1 MFLLNVY
8 YTAKPGKREDFL
20 KALYDANIPQLC
32 RGEEGNSQYDY
43 FLSNESP
50 DLVLLVEK
58 WDDAKSQSKHCEMQH
73 MKAIESIKTQYL
85 DNVAI
90 EKYQA

>member
-32 RGEEGNSQYDY
+32 RKEDGNSQYDY
-43 FLSNESP
+43 FLSKEST

-58 WDDAKSQSKHCEMQH
+58 WDDANAQA
-73 MKAIESIKTQYL
+73 KALRGTAHEGYSV
-85 DNVAI
+85 D
-90 EKYQA
+90 